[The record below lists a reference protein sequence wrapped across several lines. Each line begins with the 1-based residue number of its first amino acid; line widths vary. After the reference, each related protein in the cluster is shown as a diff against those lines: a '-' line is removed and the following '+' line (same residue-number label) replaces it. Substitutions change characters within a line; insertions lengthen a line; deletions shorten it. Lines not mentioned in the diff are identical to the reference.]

1 MDMQVPLGV
10 KTARRTNPVL
20 EARSRSICTRYTAG
34 ETLASI
40 GSSLGISAE
49 RVRKI
54 LKKFGLDKSN
64 GGLAVRNSRK
74 TRTPGVAPYCMRIYG
89 CTAGELD
96 KCTLAE
102 RQAFLQQRTN
112 VRRTNV
118 PWSLSLP
125 EWQDIWFRSGKWKQR
140 GRGPFKYGLCRI
152 DAHGA
157 FSRDNV
163 LVLKNSRSARSRLKE
178 ANRLPPLE
186 FQRGAWVLARLK
198 AAWAGHPGANPVA
211 DSTIGAVVAEES
223 AYRKYWQGVVT
234 PERARCKGTDNARS
248 DE

>member
-10 KTARRTNPVL
+10 RNARRTNPVL
-20 EARSRSICTRYTAG
+20 EARSRSICARYAAG
-34 ETLASI
+34 ETLASL
-40 GSSLGISAE
+40 GSSFGISAE

-54 LKKFGLDKSN
+54 LKKFGLDKRN
-64 GGLAVRNSRK
+64 GGLAVRNSSKVRMPPV
-74 TRTPGVAPYCMRIYG
+74 TPYCMRVYG

-96 KCTLAE
+96 KCTPAE

-112 VRRTNV
+112 V
-118 PWSLSLP
+118 PWSLTLP

-211 DSTIGAVVAEES
+211 DSTIGAVVPEES
-223 AYRKYWQGVVT
+223 AYRKYCQGVVT
-234 PERARCKGTDNARS
+234 PERARWNGTDNARS